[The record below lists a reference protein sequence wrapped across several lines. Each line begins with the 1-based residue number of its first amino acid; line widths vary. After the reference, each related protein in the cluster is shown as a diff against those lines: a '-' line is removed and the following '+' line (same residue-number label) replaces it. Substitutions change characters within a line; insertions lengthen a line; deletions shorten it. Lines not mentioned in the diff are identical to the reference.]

1 MLNNNK
7 DSSNVIIDVYDDD
20 YLYKDFDFDI
30 DGKILIDKKS
40 VDNLIMENDKLKKE
54 IIQLR
59 RFTNIKIEKIEKIDN
74 KYSFKQLIL
83 KCFHC
88 LD

>member
-7 DSSNVIIDVYDDD
+7 DSSNVIIDIHDD
-20 YLYKDFDFDI
+20 YLYKDFNI

-40 VDNLIMENDKLKKE
+40 VDNLIIENDKLKNE
-54 IIQLR
+54 IRKLR
-59 RFTNIKIEKIEKIDN
+59 RFTNIKIEKTEKIDN

>member
-1 MLNNNK
+1 
-7 DSSNVIIDVYDDD
+7 
-20 YLYKDFDFDI
+20 
-30 DGKILIDKKS
+30 
-40 VDNLIMENDKLKKE
+40 MENDKLKKE

-59 RFTNIKIEKIEKIDN
+59 RFTNIKIEKIDN

>member
-59 RFTNIKIEKIEKIDN
+59 RFTNIKIEKIK
-74 KYSFKQLIL
+74 K
-83 KCFHC
+83 
-88 LD
+88 